1 MKYSMELEI
10 GIKAMLRNILDVI
23 TSTYFDFPKKKN
35 IDAAFTYSV
44 SVTQEIK
51 WSESFENKKY
61 NLAMASEMINK
72 YVIMPGELFSFWH
85 IIGEPKKRFKKGRVI
100 LRGKLSEEIGGGLC
114 QVSGLIYHVSLLAGL
129 EIVERHN
136 HSLDLYTDETRYT
149 PLGTDATVVY
159 GYKDLRIKNNQKFP
173 ISFQLVQEQNI
184 IEVQLRSPNFI
195 KQQALRFE
203 IVKDE
208 ATTTVRIE
216 DEEKRLVSH
225 SRYKVYTP

>member
-35 IDAAFTYSV
+35 IDAAFSYSV

-195 KQQALRFE
+195 KQQALRFA
-203 IVKDE
+203 IVK
-208 ATTTVRIE
+208 VW
-216 DEEKRLVSH
+216 
-225 SRYKVYTP
+225 PM

>member
-1 MKYSMELEI
+1 MDVEI
-10 GIKAMLRNILDVI
+10 GIKVMLRYILDVI
-23 TSTYFDFPKKKN
+23 TSTYFEFPKKKK
-35 IDAAFTYSV
+35 IDPAFAFSV

-61 NLAMASEMINK
+61 NLALASEMINK
-72 YVIMPGELFSFWH
+72 YVMMPGELFSFWH
-85 IIGEPKKRFKKGRVI
+85 IIGEPRKRFKKGRVI
-100 LRGKLSEEIGGGLC
+100 LRGKLSEDIGGGLC

-136 HSLDLYTDETRYT
+136 HSLDLYTEETRYT

-173 ISFQLVQEQNI
+173 ISFQLVQQQDT
-184 IEVQLRSPNFI
+184 IEVQLLSPKFI
-195 KQQALRFE
+195 KQHVLSFT

-208 ATTTVRIE
+208 MTTSVRIE

-225 SRYKVYTP
+225 SRYKVITP

>member
-1 MKYSMELEI
+1 MELEI

-216 DEEKRLVSH
+216 DEEKRLVSY